1 MDARTAKRCSCRARL
16 RPAQGFTLVELLV
29 VVSIIALLISILLP
43 SLKCARA
50 QTKRA
55 TCLANCK
62 GIATAS
68 LVYAAD
74 DATEAAVPVHPM
86 LFSGSLSPPMYA
98 AFARRARLG
107 RQERPGQGGERRVL
121 LGHRAPE
128 GTGHAPVEQVHLQR
142 RVR

>member
-1 MDARTAKRCSCRARL
+1 M
-16 RPAQGFTLVELLV
+16 ELLV

-86 LFSGSLSPPMYA
+86 LFSGSLSPPM
-98 AFARRARLG
+98 
-107 RQERPGQGGERRVL
+107 RRVL
-121 LGHRAPE
+121 AAHGWGGKSGRGKE
-128 GTGHAPVEQVHLQR
+128 GSDAFFWGNGRQKGPDTRPLNKFI
-142 RVR
+142 